1 MNKLEEQIRELFE
14 DLNDQVFRDA
24 DYEKGELVTKGQL
37 LHEIV
42 ESAKKEFPKW
52 LDVELDV
59 RASYKGK
66 KYPSNKIH
74 LDVLLELRKRRAEWF
89 VRWFMDSADEAKGAE
104 K

>member
-1 MNKLEEQIRELFE
+1 MSKLEEQIRELFE

-42 ESAKKEFPKW
+42 ESAKKEFPMKDKNGKRVW
-52 LDVELDV
+52 SSKDSKRGNILFDVM
-59 RASYKGK
+59 
-66 KYPSNKIH
+66 
-74 LDVLLELRKRRAEWF
+74 EWF
-89 VRWFMDSADEAKGAE
+89 ERWFMNSANEAKNAE